1 MNKFVVER
9 INNILLDLLS
19 KGEIPW
25 RQTWR
30 VGHSKNL
37 LTGRYY
43 RGINAWTLGESEF
56 WLTLKQC
63 NSIGGRIKT
72 GAKSKPAIFI
82 AFVDKEIDAKTGEE
96 RILEKKRF
104 ISGYWNVFKVE
115 DCTIPEDVLAKY
127 KKIEPAPTV
136 FPELD
141 DVVWDYLTRPEKTG
155 PRIEIR
161 MGLNPKYLPVL
172 DRVEVP
178 PIEAFTQTEEY
189 YATVLHE
196 LCHSTGSKTRLKR
209 EGIVEFDKKGT
220 EKYAKEELIAEIGS
234 TYLMAH
240 VGKEMPMIKNAAA
253 YINGWTKAIH
263 DDPNVVI
270 NASREA
276 EKASQYVLG
285 AI

>member
-9 INNILLDLLS
+9 INAILLDLLE
-19 KGEIPW
+19 KGQIPW

-37 LTGRYY
+37 VTGRYY
-43 RGINAWTLGESEF
+43 RGINAWTLGESEY

-63 NSIGGRIKT
+63 NDIGGRVNK

-96 RILEKKRF
+96 RILPKKRF

-127 KKIEPAPTV
+127 KKIEPAPSV

-141 DVVWDYLTRPEKTG
+141 NIVWDYLTRPEKTG
-155 PRIEIR
+155 PRIEIK
-161 MGLNPKYLPVL
+161 MGLNPNYIPAL

-178 PIEAFTQTEEY
+178 PIEAFTQSEEY
-189 YATVLHE
+189 YAAILHE
-196 LCHSTGSKTRLKR
+196 LCHSTGSKNRLKR
-209 EGIVEFDKKGT
+209 EGIVEFDRKGIG
-220 EKYAKEELIAEIGS
+220 KYAKEELIAEIGS

-240 VGKEMPMIKNAAA
+240 AGKEMPMIENAAA
-253 YINGWTKAIH
+253 YIAGWKQAIH

-285 AI
+285 GI